1 MIPKI
6 WINKSLALDIVIII
20 SIIGAIAVSVFSVL
34 NGLYDTFEYVYL
46 IPVVLIAYSRPHL
59 GIYLTVLLGWIYL
72 TVIYAYEEFDPNL
85 LTDGT
90 IWFYIFVSI
99 GVIICAYAQ
108 ENRHEKEM
116 RYQVYHKSQAGVF
129 SFDPDSFAITETNQ
143 KFARLVGY
151 DSRELL
157 EKTLGDIFPSS
168 TERTAFLEELW
179 GKKQVSDFEAGF
191 QRKDGGFAWALLSAT
206 LADEPGGVIICS
218 VVDISKNKKAEEAL
232 QQANRRLNLLNNV
245 TRHDIL
251 NQMTGLLGYLQLSR
265 QKISDPEIL
274 AYIAK
279 EEQAAETIRSQILFT
294 RDYQNIGVH
303 SPQWFHV
310 AETST
315 LARATLDMSKI
326 DVTCDLQGLEIY
338 ADPLLEKVFYNL
350 FENSLRHG
358 DHVTRIRLTG
368 METDSGYD
376 IVYEDNGAGIP
387 EEAKERIFLRE
398 YYKNTGF
405 GLFLSREILAIT
417 GLTIIENGVPGNGVR
432 FVIHAPKGTSRRSD
446 G

>member
-1 MIPKI
+1 MIPAT
-6 WINKSLALDIVIII
+6 WRDKSLVLDVVIIV
-20 SIIGAIAVSVFSVL
+20 SIVAAIAISVFSVL

-46 IPVVLIAYSRPHL
+46 IPVVLIAYTRPHL

-72 TVIYAYEEFDPNL
+72 TVVYAYEEFDPNL

-99 GVIICAYAQ
+99 GVVICAYAQ

-116 RYQVYHKSQAGVF
+116 RHQVYHKSQAGVF
-129 SFDPDSFAITETNQ
+129 SFDPDSFAITEVNQ
-143 KFARLVGY
+143 KFARLLGY
-151 DSRELL
+151 DPRELQ
-157 EKTLGDIFPSS
+157 EKTLGDIFPGS

-179 GKKQVSDFEAGF
+179 GKKQVSDFEGCF

-206 LADEPGGVIICS
+206 LAEEPGAVIICS

-251 NQMTGLLGYLQLSR
+251 NQMTGLLGYIQLSR

-274 AYIAK
+274 TYIAK
-279 EEQAAETIRSQILFT
+279 EEQAAETIRTQILFT
-294 RDYQNIGVH
+294 RDYQNIGIH

-315 LARATLDMSKI
+315 LSRATLDMNGIS
-326 DVTCDLQGLEIY
+326 VTCDLEGLEIY

-358 DHVTRIRLTG
+358 DHVTAIRMTG
-368 METDSGYD
+368 EETDSGYD

-387 EEAKERIFLRE
+387 GDAKERIFLRE

-417 GLTIIENGVPGNGVR
+417 GLTIIENGTQGTGAR
-432 FVIHAPKGTSRRSD
+432 FVIHAPRGTFRKSNR
-446 G
+446 